1 MQCDDSKRQSIIQ
14 INQINPNPM
23 MSVLRVLKYDF
34 HEGMTMKR
42 KVIPEQS
49 NKTSG
54 CQRFENCVLCGK
66 QTYILVDVPI
76 TARQGYIEGVG
87 QLCAECNHK
96 IKTDN

>member
-1 MQCDDSKRQSIIQ
+1 MT
-14 INQINPNPM
+14 
-23 MSVLRVLKYDF
+23 SVLRVLKYDF

-42 KVIPEQS
+42 KVILEQS
-49 NKTSG
+49 NEPNG

-87 QLCAECNHK
+87 QLCSECNHK
-96 IKTDN
+96 IKMEN